1 MMESVREGGLLKMEA
16 FAAWLGERGVKVDRT
31 LVSHWASG
39 RSHLPADLLP
49 LLAEY
54 TDNPERVFGPYVREI
69 GCELMR
75 LPIEDPSANDL
86 LRLFLAAGAQLGML
100 HHSLAAAIAPEG
112 PGGEAITTE
121 ERDELLKRADTLIEQ
136 MVNIRAHLRELDPE

>member
-16 FAAWLGERGVKVDRT
+16 FAAWLNERGVKVDRT

-54 TDNPERVFGPYVREI
+54 TGSPERVFGPYVREI

-75 LPIEDPSANDL
+75 LPVESPEATDL
-86 LRLFLAAGAQLGML
+86 LRLFLSAGAHLGLL
-100 HHSLAAAIAPEG
+100 HESLAAAIAPDG
-112 PGGEAITTE
+112 PGGEAITPE
-121 ERDELLKRADTLIEQ
+121 ERDELLKRADSLIEQ
-136 MVNIRAHLRELDPE
+136 LVNIRGHLRELDTK